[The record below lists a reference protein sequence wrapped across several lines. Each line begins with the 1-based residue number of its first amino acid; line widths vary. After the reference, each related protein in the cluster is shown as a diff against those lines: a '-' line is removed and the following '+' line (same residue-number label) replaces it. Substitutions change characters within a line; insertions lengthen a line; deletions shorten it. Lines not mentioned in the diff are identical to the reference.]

1 MEMQSVKR
9 GRGKTQ
15 LEWVHIPSRQKKD
28 RSALEKNYTML
39 EGDVDDLF
47 QTTHRSKFVR
57 RGDYVFIVM
66 MLPRD
71 TKNGMM
77 ITEVDMVLFENTLI
91 TLHPEKVPSL
101 DELFDDC
108 VQHKESRDALMSS
121 GRSMLLAEVIQQ
133 VLEYTYPLVD
143 AVSEDI
149 ERLQKDIFS
158 GKYDRAT
165 VEEILEIKQ
174 DIIDM
179 RRAMRGHKEVLQSL
193 SRTDHP
199 HPVIDNPHLFEP
211 LLDDAA
217 ENWSQLESLMESID
231 SLEDANESLLT
242 HDLNASMKMLTLFSV
257 LLLPAAVI
265 AGVFGINARNM
276 PFIGHELDFWII
288 LCVIALASGLMWLIF
303 RLKNLIK

>member
-1 MEMQSVKR
+1 M
-9 GRGKTQ
+9 
-15 LEWVHIPSRQKKD
+15 
-28 RSALEKNYTML
+28 
-39 EGDVDDLF
+39 DDLF

-57 RGDYVFIVM
+57 RDDYVFMVL

-71 TKNGMM
+71 TKDGMV

-108 VQHKESRDALMSS
+108 DTHKASRDALMSS
-121 GRSMLLAEVIQQ
+121 GRSTLLAEVIQQ

-143 AVSEDI
+143 AVSEEID
-149 ERLQKDIFS
+149 RLQKDIFS
-158 GKYDRAT
+158 GSYDRDT
-165 VEEILEIKQ
+165 VEEILRIKQ

-179 RRAMRGHKEVLQSL
+179 RRALRGHKDVLQSL
-193 SRTDHP
+193 ARNDHP
-199 HPVIDNPHLFEP
+199 HPLIDNPHVFEP

-242 HDLNASMKMLTLFSV
+242 HDLNAAMKMLTLFSV

-265 AGVFGINARNM
+265 AGVFGMNVHNA
-276 PFIGHELDFWII
+276 PFIGHDLDFWII
-288 LCVIALASGLMWLIF
+288 ICVIAVVSVLTLLLF
-303 RLKNLIK
+303 RLKKLIK